1 MIQIVF
7 NLLHFVGSKKSNIDK
22 RWATQSLHFFTEMHK
37 LYDNLLKQLSA
48 NTLILHGSKSDSF
61 ILLLFSF
68 KDGHDNEGFAEN
80 PKADE
85 LQVCKPG

>member
-1 MIQIVF
+1 
-7 NLLHFVGSKKSNIDK
+7 
-22 RWATQSLHFFTEMHK
+22 MHK

-48 NTLILHGSKSDSF
+48 NTLIPHGSKSDSF